1 MKNKYMP
8 VVALLMISL
17 LSACQVTSDMEMAD
31 SAETT
36 TTFQTASP
44 ETHAQMS
51 SATAQDTEAATSA
64 LVTQALETPVSSEG
78 TQALYEPTTDFVL
91 SLAEDSYPV
100 DVDYIDVTVT
110 ATRPGYEL
118 NVSMSYDIF
127 KVENGERTHLGYGGA
142 EVAAVYTPDDPSSF
156 AEGSI
161 RVDLVAFQ
169 KNYETILAA
178 GEYRIRIDGQFVDV
192 TLTAD

>member
-1 MKNKYMP
+1 MKNKCMI
-8 VVALLMISL
+8 VMALLMAFL
-17 LSACQVTSDMEMAD
+17 LTACQVTSDMETAD

-36 TTFQTASP
+36 PTFQTASP
-44 ETHAQMS
+44 ETQAQTS
-51 SATAQDTEAATSA
+51 PAETEPAEDSTSPVVSHDTE
-64 LVTQALETPVSSEG
+64 SSED
-78 TQALYEPTTDFVL
+78 TRSLYEPTTDFVL

-127 KVENGERTHLGYGGA
+127 KVENGELIHLGYGGGA
-142 EVAAVYTPDDPSSF
+142 VAAVYTPDDPSSF